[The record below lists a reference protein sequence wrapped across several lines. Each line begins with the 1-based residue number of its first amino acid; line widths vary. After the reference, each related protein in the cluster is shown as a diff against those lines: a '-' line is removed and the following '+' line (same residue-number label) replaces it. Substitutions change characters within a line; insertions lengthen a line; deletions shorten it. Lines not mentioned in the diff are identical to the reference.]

1 MLASVPA
8 TGESVQYA
16 HLDRREQDGAVIS
29 VDAANVCDLA
39 DDDQG
44 DHGGVT
50 WQLADSSAR
59 TAASLIGDGL
69 ERAQKRVRSGRGSH
83 QLERGGNCKIKLSA

>member
-44 DHGGVT
+44 DHVAESHGNSPT
-50 WQLADSSAR
+50 L
-59 TAASLIGDGL
+59 LLGL
-69 ERAQKRVRSGRGSH
+69 LLH
-83 QLERGGNCKIKLSA
+83 